1 MQEIRQLEAG
11 TPQGFAAPHD
21 IRWLQAG
28 DVFQV

>member
-1 MQEIRQLEAG
+1 MQEIRQFDAR
-11 TPQGFAAPHD
+11 TPQGFAAPPD